1 VISSLPA
8 RRTKATG
15 SRRCPPTG
23 FPLFPVDCST
33 PVPGMSGRTSAGR
46 VWRDSFRAIVE
57 LRRVLIGVRWGPG
70 GDGCPDP
77 VPTPVGRPTSPAY
90 GGAGRDTRCSALP
103 CIR

>member
-8 RRTKATG
+8 RRTKATRVEEV
-15 SRRCPPTG
+15 SAHR

-103 CIR
+103 RIR